1 MVDKHRLVNLLT
13 ANSLKRLPSP
23 DLRQHLTYSPR
34 MRFGFI
40 TSALLYLCLLAT
52 TGDAQT
58 QPDQWHHL
66 DPTTDKL
73 IGISTQQA
81 YQLLRSLPRQPTQPI
96 IVAVIDGGI
105 DTNHEDLKAVLWHN
119 PKEIAGNHKDDDG
132 NGYPDDVFGW
142 NFMGSPD
149 GRNYV
154 HDQKEETRLYARLKP
169 LYAGKARESFP
180 SNQRADYDLWLRIKP
195 YFERKRAEA
204 LTNYR
209 QDSLYL
215 AEDLANI
222 QTLKK
227 AFGVSRL
234 DSTLL
239 HSPPS
244 LDTTL
249 RKLAERYYRGLSQ
262 MNLVTI
268 DSLLAHYTRYNAEQK
283 ARVDYAYNL
292 EANERAL
299 VGDQVGAFTQRHYG
313 NANLTSPLH
322 SHGTFHGSHVA
333 GIIAADRTNKLGVN
347 GIADHVR
354 ILSVRCIPDGDERDK
369 DVANAIRYA
378 VDNGAQIIN
387 MSFGK
392 YFSPEKALVD
402 EAMRYAEKKGVL
414 LVHAAGN
421 DHLDLDSTMEYPSP
435 MYLNR
440 QPIANLITV
449 GASGRTNDSS
459 LVAGFS
465 NYSSRLVDVF
475 APGSNIWS
483 CGPANTYR
491 PASGTSMAS
500 PVVVGMAAVLKTYF
514 PALRAADLKRIILQ
528 SAVVY
533 HTPVLKPGTKQPVD
547 FASLSKTGAVVN
559 LYEAVKLALSEA
571 GSKK

>member
-1 MVDKHRLVNLLT
+1 MKPAL
-13 ANSLKRLPSP
+13 
-23 DLRQHLTYSPR
+23 
-34 MRFGFI
+34 I
-40 TSALLYLCLLAT
+40 TFAVTSLCLLAIRSH
-52 TGDAQT
+52 AQN

-81 YQLLRSLPRQPTQPI
+81 YQLLSNLPHKPTQPI

-105 DTNHEDLKAVLWHN
+105 DTNHDDLKAILWHN
-119 PKEIAGNHKDDDG
+119 PKEIADNHKDDDG
-132 NGYPDDVFGW
+132 NGYTDDVFGW
-142 NFMGSPD
+142 NFMGNPD

-169 LYAGKARESFP
+169 LYEGKNRENLP
-180 SNQRADYDLWLRIKP
+180 PRQLADYTLWARVKP

-204 LTNYR
+204 QTNYR

-215 AEDLANI
+215 AEDLANV

-234 DSTLL
+234 DSALL
-239 HSPPS
+239 HSPPTT
-244 LDTTL
+244 DTTL
-249 RKLAERYYRGLSQ
+249 HKLAGRYYRGLTQ
-262 MNLVTI
+262 MKLGTT
-268 DSLLAHYTRYNAEQK
+268 DSLLARYTRYNAELK

-299 VGDQVGAFTQRHYG
+299 VGDKAGEFSQRHYG
-313 NANLTSPLH
+313 NANLTSPLDG
-322 SHGTFHGSHVA
+322 HGTFHGSHVA

-347 GIADHVR
+347 GIADQVR

-392 YFSPEKALVD
+392 YFSPDKALVD
-402 EAMRYAEKKGVL
+402 EAMRYADKKGVL

-421 DHLDLDSTMEYPSP
+421 DHLNLDSTMEYPSP
-435 MYLNR
+435 MYLNS

-449 GASGRTNDSS
+449 GASGRTDDSS

-465 NYSSRLVDVF
+465 NYSSSMVDVF
-475 APGSNIWS
+475 APGFDIWS

-491 PASGTSMAS
+491 PASGTSMAT
-500 PVVVGMAAVLKTYF
+500 PMVAGIAAVLKTYF
-514 PALRAADLKRIILQ
+514 PGLRAADLKRIILQ

-533 HTPVLKPGTKQPVD
+533 HTPVLKPGTKQKVD
-547 FASLSKTGAVVN
+547 FASLSKTGAIVN

-571 GSKK
+571 QKNKGMTRRRLQAKFDKY